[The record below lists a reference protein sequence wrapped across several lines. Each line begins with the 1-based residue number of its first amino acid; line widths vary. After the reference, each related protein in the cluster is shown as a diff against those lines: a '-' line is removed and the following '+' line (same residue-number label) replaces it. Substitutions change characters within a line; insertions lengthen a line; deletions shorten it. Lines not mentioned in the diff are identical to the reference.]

1 MTRNPI
7 AMNNVTRFL
16 FESAI
21 YLDLDPARAFRKL
34 CADADERMHDDNA
47 SAGDA
52 WLHDALCHKQAVTY
66 SQPCNQ

>member
-1 MTRNPI
+1 
-7 AMNNVTRFL
+7 MNNVTRFL

-21 YLDLDPARAFRKL
+21 YLDLDPAQAFRKL
-34 CADADERMHDDNA
+34 CAGADERTHDDA

-52 WLHDALCHKQAVTY
+52 WLHDALCHKQAITY

>member
-1 MTRNPI
+1 MT
-7 AMNNVTRFL
+7 MNNVTRFL

-21 YLDLDPARAFRKL
+21 YLDLDPAQALRKL
-34 CADADERMHDDNA
+34 CAGAGESTHDANT

-52 WLHDALCHKQAVTY
+52 WLHALCHKQAITY